1 MLLGD
6 LTTAV
11 QEKLPI
17 RVVVFNNG
25 SLNFEEPKRRSMGCL
40 MLITG
45 WKIPTL
51 GRSRGH

>member
-25 SLNFEEPKRRSMGCL
+25 SLNFEEL
-40 MLITG
+40 
-45 WKIPTL
+45 
-51 GRSRGH
+51 